1 MELEEQSG
9 VDTCK
14 GDSEK
19 ICWPLV
25 QAERQLGREAGG
37 VQSRLEGKRLWQV
50 RRAFHAG
57 LGERSLGERGVLGA
71 WAASFQES
79 MV

>member
-9 VDTCK
+9 VNTCK

-25 QAERQLGREAGG
+25 QAGEDMQRKDVA
-37 VQSRLEGKRLWQV
+37 VK
-50 RRAFHAG
+50 
-57 LGERSLGERGVLGA
+57 GERLLQVVRVLFQRRCLSKRRKIFFKGGKLRRITRERGVRA
-71 WAASFQES
+71 
-79 MV
+79 

>member
-9 VDTCK
+9 VNTCK

-25 QAERQLGREAGG
+25 QAGR
-37 VQSRLEGKRLWQV
+37 SV
-50 RRAFHAG
+50 RGEDAFLLPA
-57 LGERSLGERGVLGA
+57 A
-71 WAASFQES
+71 W
-79 MV
+79 

>member
-25 QAERQLGREAGG
+25 QAGRLPAGG
-37 VQSRLEGKRLWQV
+37 SGDRGSTVRGKRE
-50 RRAFHAG
+50 REFFFGGAFVW
-57 LGERSLGERGVLGA
+57 LFWGA
-71 WAASFQES
+71 WAKKSFEES
-79 MV
+79 VKE